1 MFKKTALFVAV
12 LFVIGLMV
20 GCSTSFSDPE
30 DYDDGRTT
38 FNIEY
43 FNTMGLQNQNPETF
57 QKNEDVALSDLSKVN
72 YKFTGWYL
80 NDAGSPIKGWT
91 AGTYKKDLSL
101 YAKWTYP
108 DEVKFENNRFGYA
121 CDKSLAFTITY
132 SSSKG
137 GFTTTMKFKSGDSFS
152 SLGKG
157 IAVDDVPYAALQNG
171 VVWTISVTAVN
182 NTEGL
187 VYKGQSTQKIED
199 NHLNFTF
206 PAMKRAN

>member
-20 GCSTSFSDPE
+20 GCRTSFSDPE
-30 DYDDGRTT
+30 DCDDGRTT

-108 DEVKFENNRFGYA
+108 DEIRGENGKLGYA
-121 CDKSLAFTITY
+121 CGKSLDYTITI
-132 SSSKG
+132 STSKG
-137 GFTTTMKFKSGDSFS
+137 GYSKTLKNKSGDSFS
-152 SLGKG
+152 TLKLTG
-157 IAVDDVPYAALQNG
+157 IPRAAVANG
-171 VVWTISVTAVN
+171 VVWTFNVTAVN
-182 NTEGL
+182 TAEGL
-187 VYKGQSTQKIED
+187 KYTGKTSEKVSNGTIS
-199 NHLNFTF
+199 FTV
-206 PAMKRAN
+206 PILTKAN